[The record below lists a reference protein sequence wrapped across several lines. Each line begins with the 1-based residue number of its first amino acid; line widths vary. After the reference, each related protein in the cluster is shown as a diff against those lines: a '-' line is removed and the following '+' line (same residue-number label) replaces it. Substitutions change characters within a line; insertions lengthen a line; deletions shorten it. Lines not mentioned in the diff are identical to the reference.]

1 MSDDPLLESYV
12 RKIMD
17 LQYERPK
24 EPLKEAELKQI
35 AMEMGLTEADWAE
48 SQKQGTMHESRG
60 AKYASS
66 GNWEDAVTE
75 YESAVAINPSKVD
88 TVFGLAEAYLY
99 AGDEGKSDQYLD
111 QVLRMAPMHK
121 GAIKLKNHKAKLE
134 TTNMESE
141 RTGKM
146 MKYGA
151 MALVAFLAIS
161 WMVST
166 YNGLVTKEEQ
176 TVEAWAQVENQY
188 QRRADLIPNLI
199 ATVKGAANFE
209 QETLDQVINARSAA
223 TSIKVDPSNM
233 TQEALDAFT
242 AKQGQLQSALGRLM
256 AIAED
261 YPVLSS
267 LENFRDLQAQ
277 LEGTENR
284 ISVERRRFNDVV
296 GDFNSTAK
304 RFPNSI
310 MGFDSKAYF
319 RSGDGASELPEVD
332 L

>member
-1 MSDDPLLESYV
+1 
-12 RKIMD
+12 
-17 LQYERPK
+17 
-24 EPLKEAELKQI
+24 
-35 AMEMGLTEADWAE
+35 
-48 SQKQGTMHESRG
+48 
-60 AKYASS
+60 
-66 GNWEDAVTE
+66 
-75 YESAVAINPSKVD
+75 
-88 TVFGLAEAYLY
+88 
-99 AGDEGKSDQYLD
+99 
-111 QVLRMAPMHK
+111 
-121 GAIKLKNHKAKLE
+121 
-134 TTNMESE
+134 
-141 RTGKM
+141 
-146 MKYGA
+146 
-151 MALVAFLAIS
+151 VAFLAIS

-166 YNGLVTKEEQ
+166 YNGLITKEEQ
-176 TVEAWAQVENQY
+176 TIEAWAQVENQY

-199 ATVKGAANFE
+199 ATVKGASNFE
-209 QETLDQVINARSAA
+209 QETLDRVINARSAA

-242 AKQGQLQSALGRLM
+242 AKQGELQSALGRLM

-267 LENFRDLQAQ
+267 MENFRDLQAQ

-310 MGFDSKAYF
+310 LGFDSKAYF
-319 RSGDGASELPEVD
+319 RSGDGASEVPEVI